1 MRPDVLPILMRIEM
15 PGQVGYNIYICT
27 NERGRHGDAA
37 PMGEGIYGRREKAKE
52 ASGPADTGYRLGKF
66 ADRAGV
72 RAASVPA
79 VLGSVAAAHTG
90 GSAVVYVPV
99 LAARMDLSA
108 LLNACHLPDPRESG
122 LEIGRYPDIQA
133 LLSMELQLAYG
144 QDGNM
149 ELSLR
154 ADTDTLRRW
163 GIELSPLEFT
173 MEAPAYVAPR
183 EKKGSLAVEQ
193 EPAEEEKPLT
203 EGYLTSLLDP
213 YGRGYNLRTVC
224 EEVQARRDQAAKSLF
239 KDEYETEKLQLNFI
253 VFPVGQPYR
262 NCYRAVYAIRE
273 KTDSSAKMQKVQYL
287 TVEVLDLAY
296 SSREGVT
303 FRRSSLRMPD
313 TLREAESLSEYEEMG
328 CTCFDL
334 YGGGMRNEERSAF
347 DQNGFVRFFD
357 TATSFQMANGLYW
370 SPTYDLLEEDDI
382 WRLTAVK
389 GHSLANLLRYARKEI
404 YARHYVRFS
413 ETAEKEF
420 LNHYTGY
427 GWYEGHF
434 DREDIAL
441 SETEKANLRLLREIQ
456 SLIEK

>member
-1 MRPDVLPILMRIEM
+1 MDGGKRRKKLPARRIRDIAWGSSLIVLALGLLLCLLYWELWRQPI
-15 PGQVGYNIYICT
+15 QVDPRSYTALY
-27 NERGRHGDAA
+27 
-37 PMGEGIYGRREKAKE
+37 RRED
-52 ASGPADTGYRLGKF
+52 G
-66 ADRAGV
+66 
-72 RAASVPA
+72 A
-79 VLGSVAAAHTG
+79 V
-90 GSAVVYVPV
+90 
-99 LAARMDLSA
+99 AARMDLSA

-262 NCYRAVYAIRE
+262 NCYRAVYVIRE

-370 SPTYDLLEEDDI
+370 SPTYDLLKEDDI